1 MKYKKLIIIL
11 SIFIIAFIYIIHPII
26 EDKYL
31 LNHPYNDDIIRFHV
45 RANSDTKEDQE
56 LKLKVRDELLEVMT
70 EKFENSSSID
80 ESRRIVKENIDEIK
94 SISEKVIKENNKD
107 YSVNV
112 FFGIDYFPIR
122 KYGNMVFPQGNYE
135 TLLVTIGEGKGQN
148 WWCVMFPPICFVD
161 ITHSHAIETEGE
173 LDKYIIDENQPLKLK
188 SKTAELINKLKPDKA
203 ANKTRDS
210 VVPNVPFAVPNEAEK
225 SPPLN
230 PRSTNK
236 PQNTLTKPFRK
247 PEILRKHNQTAQ
259 LRMTNT
265 VLSS

>member
-1 MKYKKLIIIL
+1 MKYKKLITIL

-56 LKLKVRDELLEVMT
+56 LKLKVRDELLAVMT
-70 EKFENSSSID
+70 EKFENSFSID
-80 ESRRIVKENIDEIK
+80 ESRKIVKENLDEIK
-94 SISEKVIKENNKD
+94 AISERVIKENNKE

-112 FFGIDYFPIR
+112 FLGIDHFPIR

-173 LDKYIIDENQPLKLK
+173 LDKYIIDEDQPLKLK
-188 SKTAELINKLKPDKA
+188 SKTVEFINKLK
-203 ANKTRDS
+203 NKTR
-210 VVPNVPFAVPNEAEK
+210 N
-225 SPPLN
+225 PLI
-230 PRSTNK
+230 
-236 PQNTLTKPFRK
+236 K
-247 PEILRKHNQTAQ
+247 PEILRKQ
-259 LRMTNT
+259 
-265 VLSS
+265 